1 MQRWM
6 AVGGAVA
13 ALLTAMLIAGAVR
26 AETCSPAMCAGMS
39 PVCWLAYEKIMVNKE
54 SKFAT
59 VDQCKAVARDLEGS
73 GSWLAVKG
81 LTTPQ
86 ALCACEAAFWS
97 LDSGM
102 QGLPDILD
110 TSEED
115 DNTDSY

>member
-6 AVGGAVA
+6 AVGGAAAAVLLAVGVA
-13 ALLTAMLIAGAVR
+13 R
-26 AETCSPAMCAGMS
+26 AETCSPAACAGMS

-59 VDQCKAVARDLEGS
+59 VDQCRAVARDLEGS

-81 LTTPQ
+81 LTTSQ

-110 TSEED
+110 TSQED

>member
-6 AVGGAVA
+6 VLGGVVA
-13 ALLTAMLIAGAVR
+13 AAVMFAAGAAR
-26 AETCSPAMCAGMS
+26 AETCSPASCAGAS
-39 PVCWLAYEKIMVNKE
+39 PMCWLAYEKIMVNKE

-81 LTTPQ
+81 LTAPQ
-86 ALCACEAAFWS
+86 AVCACEAAFWS

-110 TSEED
+110 TSQED